1 MSKTTK
7 ICLIVTAAVWGL
19 LLLAALGWGIAVW
32 VAAAFGPPG
41 LPDADRVRV
50 RDYTGDYELTLQIE
64 AREVYDVYGSV
75 VFFDADESL
84 EEIAARL
91 PQTDGQSSEIVNG
104 YLVIERNY
112 GDRTGFYA
120 VHIGEDGRYALL
132 NMSAVVEGDAE
143 RHCIPL
149 PYFFIDFE
157 GTQIWDANAYFQA
170 GESAPTGASYAE
182 WKEFYAVACKQ
193 PCSFD
198 DAAETIACEDVL
210 ISFAAGQVTFSEI

>member
-132 NMSAVVEGDAE
+132 NMVHLNPLYLHLSAS
-143 RHCIPL
+143 CSTI
-149 PYFFIDFE
+149 
-157 GTQIWDANAYFQA
+157 
-170 GESAPTGASYAE
+170 
-182 WKEFYAVACKQ
+182 CK
-193 PCSFD
+193 
-198 DAAETIACEDVL
+198 A
-210 ISFAAGQVTFSEI
+210 